1 MSGQVMLTAN
11 QPRSGTH
18 HFHLERPSCPL
29 HCGRHEVRFV
39 SEADVYNISFEF
51 ANRSI
56 QARSSGCFFE
66 VRESSRVL
74 ATME

>member
-1 MSGQVMLTAN
+1 MLTAN

-29 HCGRHEVRFV
+29 HCGRHEVRLV

-51 ANRSI
+51 ANAEQVNTSKKFRL
-56 QARSSGCFFE
+56 F
-66 VRESSRVL
+66 L
-74 ATME
+74 